1 MKGIVIYYSMTGN
14 TQKIARAIHTGIIQK
29 GISCDLA
36 RLKEVDPRELSNYDL
51 IGLGS
56 PVINQQE
63 PPNITGFIRYA
74 MAAAEGKHC
83 FAFCTHGATPCR
95 FLANVVPALVQRG
108 LTVIGW
114 RDWFGSAYYPA
125 IPKPYLTDGHPD
137 EADLAEAE
145 AFGREMVESSG
156 AIYQGKVGLI
166 PEFPKGKAY
175 DEIYEPPQTAP
186 QAFPEVMAYGE
197 LMHRSPFHINSEQC
211 VYPKCTHCIDNCP
224 THNIGRST
232 NGPIF
237 YQNCAYCYLCEQTC
251 PRAAI
256 EIDWRPLEK
265 AHYELVRG
273 WLRKSV
279 EFFEARGQFRR
290 LVRFED
296 LGWETPFWKNK
307 PPRFRIP

>member
-14 TQKIARAIHTGIIQK
+14 TQKIARAIREGMKQGGIT
-29 GISCDLA
+29 CDLA
-36 RLKEVDPRELSNYDL
+36 RLNEVNPGELGNYDL

-63 PPNITGFIRYA
+63 PPNINGFIRHA
-74 MAAAEGKHC
+74 MAAAEGKHA

-95 FLANVVPALVQRG
+95 FLANVVPALIQRG

-114 RDWFGSAYYPA
+114 KDWFGSAYYPA

-137 EADLAEAE
+137 EIDLTEAE
-145 AFGREMVESSG
+145 AFGKEMAEHSQK
-156 AIYQGKVGLI
+156 IYGGETGLI

-175 DEIYEPPQTAP
+175 DALYEPPEAAP

-197 LMHRSPFHINSEQC
+197 LMHRASFRIIKEQC
-211 VYPKCTHCIDNCP
+211 AYPKCTHCIDNCP
-224 THNIGRST
+224 AHNIGRSAS
-232 NGPIF
+232 GPAF
-237 YQNCAYCYLCEQTC
+237 YHNCAYCYLCEQTC

-273 WLRKSV
+273 WLKKSV
-279 EFFEARGQFRR
+279 EYFEARGRFRR
-290 LVRFED
+290 LVRYED
-296 LGWETPFWKNK
+296 LGWDTPFWKNK
-307 PPRFRIP
+307 PPRFRLP